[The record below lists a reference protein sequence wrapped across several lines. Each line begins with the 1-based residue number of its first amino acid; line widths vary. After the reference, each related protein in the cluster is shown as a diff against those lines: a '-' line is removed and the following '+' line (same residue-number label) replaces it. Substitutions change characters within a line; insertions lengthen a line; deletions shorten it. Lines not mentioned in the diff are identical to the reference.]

1 MVRREVLAKRLEQL
15 NLSIEKINRYRHLT
29 EEEFLADEIAQDVVE
44 YNLFIAINMIV
55 DMATHI
61 VVDNNMGRPQKMA
74 DAFDILYRE
83 KLISKQQ
90 KDIFQ
95 KMVGF
100 RNILSHEYL
109 KIDKKIVFAI
119 MKKHLDD
126 FKNFILMVNEN
137 FMPKQEL

>member
-83 KLISKQQ
+83 KLINKQQ
-90 KDIFQ
+90 KDLLQ

-100 RNILSHEYL
+100 RNILSHEYI

-119 MKKHLDD
+119 MKKHLED
-126 FKNFILMVNEN
+126 FKSFILMVNEN
-137 FMPKQEL
+137 FMPKQEF